1 MSKFSDAP
9 LAQLDRVLGYEPRGQ
24 GFESLV
30 ARQPRTRGGDTV
42 SDFVRD
48 GIFLSLSVSPSGSCV
63 ATSLISGETTSL
75 SGVRIYF
82 L

>member
-30 ARQPRTRGGDTV
+30 ARH
-42 SDFVRD
+42 
-48 GIFLSLSVSPSGSCV
+48 GIRRFAVCYSGSIRYFSVSQP
-63 ATSLISGETTSL
+63 LIPAKL
-75 SGVRIYF
+75 R
-82 L
+82 